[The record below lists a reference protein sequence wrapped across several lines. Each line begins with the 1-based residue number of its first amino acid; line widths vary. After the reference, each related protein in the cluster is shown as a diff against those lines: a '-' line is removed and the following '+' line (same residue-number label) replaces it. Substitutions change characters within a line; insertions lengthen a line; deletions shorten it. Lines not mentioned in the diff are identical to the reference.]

1 MDAIIC
7 HSGKAEYPEEFNE
20 NTHLVQIIVWS
31 SKPSGHSSGH
41 SSKPSWHT
49 AWHTTRHAHATAE
62 IHLIV
67 KVHFGTLLLI
77 FVDPL
82 GKVSLDVRV
91 SYLFFYEA
99 RPVFTFKIL
108 FAQSEDEGT

>member
-1 MDAIIC
+1 MPSSVI
-7 HSGKAEYPEEFNE
+7 SVKRGYPEEFDE
-20 NTHLVQIIVWS
+20 NTHLVKIRS
-31 SKPSGHSSGH
+31 SKPSRQTARHTAGH

-49 AWHTTRHAHATAE
+49 AGHTTRHATAE

-67 KVHFGTLLLI
+67 KVHFGAVLLI
-77 FVDPL
+77 FIDPL
-82 GKVSLDVRV
+82 GKVSLYVRV
-91 SYLFFYEA
+91 SYLFFCEA